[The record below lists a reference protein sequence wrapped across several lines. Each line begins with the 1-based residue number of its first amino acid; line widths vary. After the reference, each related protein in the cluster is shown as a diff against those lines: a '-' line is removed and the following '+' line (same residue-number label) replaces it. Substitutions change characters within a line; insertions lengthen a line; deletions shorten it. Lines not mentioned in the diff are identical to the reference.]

1 MSQQTSLQETPKSPG
16 DYNSDNYDVNEVM
29 RALDEISPWENC
41 DEFTKGLMEWADH
54 QYFEQSE
61 FQNKHFVIN
70 SHVTPYR
77 QMQQAAMEV
86 QVRYNSLQ
94 KITIS
99 YKRCLNDI
107 ARVTHEME
115 QEEDPFYKQDKVYEL
130 QLLQVDKTVWIN
142 KINQSKKEI
151 ESFVHIIKE
160 KYNTNLDDI
169 KGLLED
175 KELKEREEQKY
186 WIARMAR
193 QSATDL
199 MTSGRIQAGNIEA
212 LLQMNP
218 EDQAA
223 VVDLAL
229 TYSTAVNRSIG
240 GIKSAAEDRVDK
252 MMEGK
257 PPQLFDTSFV
267 LTDYATNNI
276 ANRTLQSADQPEGG
290 NRLSGRITDSL
301 SPQTQ
306 APSN

>member
-1 MSQQTSLQETPKSPG
+1 MVQQTSLQETPKSPG
-16 DYNSDNYDVNEVM
+16 VYNSDNYDVNEVCK
-29 RALDEISPWENC
+29 ALDEISPWENC
-41 DEFTKGLMEWADH
+41 DEFTKELMEWADH

-115 QEEDPFYKQDKVYEL
+115 QEEDPFYKQDKIYEL
-130 QLLQVDKTVWIN
+130 QLLQVDKTVWVN

-151 ESFVHIIKE
+151 ESFVKIIKE
-160 KYNTNLDDI
+160 KFQDPNDI
-169 KGLLED
+169 KGILED

-199 MTSGRIQAGNIEA
+199 MTTGRIQAGNIEA
-212 LLQMNP
+212 LLQMAP

-223 VVDLAL
+223 VVDLAM

-240 GIKSAAEDRVDK
+240 GIKESAESRVDK

-257 PPQLFDTSFV
+257 PPQLFDTSGV

-276 ANRTLQSADQPEGG
+276 ADRLLQSTNKSESGP
-290 NRLSGRITDSL
+290 RLSERITDSL
-301 SPQTQ
+301 SKEASTP
-306 APSN
+306 NN

>member
-1 MSQQTSLQETPKSPG
+1 MVQQTSLQETPKSTG
-16 DYNSDNYDVNEVM
+16 GYNSDNYDVNEVCK
-29 RALDEISPWENC
+29 ALDEISPWENC
-41 DEFTKGLMEWADH
+41 DEFTKELMEWADH

-130 QLLQVDKTVWIN
+130 QLLQVDKTVWVN

-151 ESFVHIIKE
+151 ESFVKIIKE
-160 KYNTNLDDI
+160 KFQDPSDI

-199 MTSGRIQAGNIEA
+199 MTTGRIQAGNIEA

-240 GIKSAAEDRVDK
+240 GIKTAAEDRVDK

-257 PPQLFDTSFV
+257 PPQLFDTNGV
-267 LTDYATNNI
+267 LTDYATQNI
-276 ANRTLQSADQPEGG
+276 ADRLLQSADQSEGG
-290 NRLSGRITDSL
+290 SSISGRITDSISKPASSL
-301 SPQTQ
+301 
-306 APSN
+306 NN

>member
-1 MSQQTSLQETPKSPG
+1 MVQQTSLQETPKSPG
-16 DYNSDNYDVNEVM
+16 VYNSDNYDVNEVCK
-29 RALDEISPWENC
+29 ALDEISPWENC
-41 DEFTKGLMEWADH
+41 DEFTKELMEWADH

-115 QEEDPFYKQDKVYEL
+115 QEDDPFYKQDKVYEL
-130 QLLQVDKTVWIN
+130 QLLQVDKTVWVN

-151 ESFVHIIKE
+151 ESFVKIIKE
-160 KYNTNLDDI
+160 KFQDPSDI

-199 MTSGRIQAGNIEA
+199 MTTGRIQAGNIEA

-240 GIKSAAEDRVDK
+240 GIKTAAEDRVDK

-257 PPQLFDTSFV
+257 PPQLFDTNGV
-267 LTDYATNNI
+267 LTDYATQNI
-276 ANRTLQSADQPEGG
+276 ADRLLQSADQPEGG
-290 NRLSGRITDSL
+290 SSISGRITDSISKPAS
-301 SPQTQ
+301 SP
-306 APSN
+306 NN

>member
-1 MSQQTSLQETPKSPG
+1 MVQQTSLQETPKSTG
-16 DYNSDNYDVNEVM
+16 GYNSDNYDVNEVVK
-29 RALDEISPWENC
+29 ALDEISPWENC
-41 DEFTKGLMEWADH
+41 DEFTKELMEWADH

-115 QEEDPFYKQDKVYEL
+115 QEDDPFYKQDKVYEL
-130 QLLQVDKTVWIN
+130 QLLQVDKTVWVN

-151 ESFVHIIKE
+151 ESFVKIIKE
-160 KYNTNLDDI
+160 KFQDPSDI

-199 MTSGRIQAGNIEA
+199 MTTGRIQAGNIEA

-240 GIKSAAEDRVDK
+240 GIKTAAEDRVDK

-257 PPQLFDTSFV
+257 PPQLFDTNGV
-267 LTDYATNNI
+267 LTDYATQNI
-276 ANRTLQSADQPEGG
+276 ADRLLQSADQSEGG
-290 NRLSGRITDSL
+290 SSISGRITDSISKPASSL
-301 SPQTQ
+301 
-306 APSN
+306 NN

>member
-1 MSQQTSLQETPKSPG
+1 MVQQTSLQETPKSTG
-16 DYNSDNYDVNEVM
+16 GYNSDNYDVNEVCK
-29 RALDEISPWENC
+29 ALDEISPWENC
-41 DEFTKGLMEWADH
+41 DEFTKELMEWADH

-115 QEEDPFYKQDKVYEL
+115 QEDDPFYKQDKVYEL
-130 QLLQVDKTVWIN
+130 QLLQVDKTVWVN

-151 ESFVHIIKE
+151 ESFVKIIKE
-160 KYNTNLDDI
+160 KFQDPSDI

-199 MTSGRIQAGNIEA
+199 MTTGRIQAGNIEA

-240 GIKSAAEDRVDK
+240 GIKTAAEDRVDK

-257 PPQLFDTSFV
+257 PPQLFDTNGV
-267 LTDYATNNI
+267 LTDYATQNI
-276 ANRTLQSADQPEGG
+276 ADRLLQSADQPKGG
-290 NRLSGRITDSL
+290 SSISGRITDSISKPAS
-301 SPQTQ
+301 SP
-306 APSN
+306 NN

>member
-1 MSQQTSLQETPKSPG
+1 
-16 DYNSDNYDVNEVM
+16 
-29 RALDEISPWENC
+29 
-41 DEFTKGLMEWADH
+41 MEWSDH
-54 QYFEQSE
+54 QFFEQSE

-77 QMQQAAMEV
+77 QMQQAAMEI

-130 QLLQVDKTVWIN
+130 QLLQVDKTVWVN

-151 ESFVHIIKE
+151 ESFVKIIKE
-160 KYNTNLDDI
+160 KFQDPSDI

-199 MTSGRIQAGNIEA
+199 MTTGRIQAGNIEA

-240 GIKSAAEDRVDK
+240 GIKTAAEDRVDK

-257 PPQLFDTSFV
+257 PPQLFDTNGV
-267 LTDYATNNI
+267 LTDYATQNI
-276 ANRTLQSADQPEGG
+276 ADRLLQSADQSEGG
-290 NRLSGRITDSL
+290 SSISGRITDSISKPASSL
-301 SPQTQ
+301 
-306 APSN
+306 NN

>member
-1 MSQQTSLQETPKSPG
+1 MVQQTSLQETPKSTG
-16 DYNSDNYDVNEVM
+16 GYNSDNYDVNEVCK
-29 RALDEISPWENC
+29 ALDEISPWENC
-41 DEFTKGLMEWADH
+41 DEFTKELMEWADH

-130 QLLQVDKTVWIN
+130 QLLQVDKTVWVN

-151 ESFVHIIKE
+151 ESFVKIIKE
-160 KYNTNLDDI
+160 KFQDPSDI

-199 MTSGRIQAGNIEA
+199 MTTGRIQAGNIEA

-240 GIKSAAEDRVDK
+240 GIKTAAEDRVDK

-257 PPQLFDTSFV
+257 PPQLFDTSGV
-267 LTDYATNNI
+267 LTDYATQNI
-276 ANRTLQSADQPEGG
+276 ADRALQSADQSEGG
-290 NRLSGRITDSL
+290 SSISGRITDSISKPASSL
-301 SPQTQ
+301 
-306 APSN
+306 NN

>member
-1 MSQQTSLQETPKSPG
+1 MVQQTSLQETPKSTG
-16 DYNSDNYDVNEVM
+16 GYNSDNYDVNEVVK
-29 RALDEISPWENC
+29 ALDEISPWENC
-41 DEFTKGLMEWADH
+41 DEFTKELMEWADH

-130 QLLQVDKTVWIN
+130 QLLQVDKTVWVN

-151 ESFVHIIKE
+151 ESFVKIIKE
-160 KYNTNLDDI
+160 KFQDPSDI

-199 MTSGRIQAGNIEA
+199 MTTGRIQAGNIEA

-240 GIKSAAEDRVDK
+240 GIKTAAEDRVDK

-257 PPQLFDTSFV
+257 PPQLFDTNGV
-267 LTDYATNNI
+267 LTDYATQNI
-276 ANRTLQSADQPEGG
+276 ADRLLQSADQSEGG
-290 NRLSGRITDSL
+290 SSISGRITDSISKPASSL
-301 SPQTQ
+301 
-306 APSN
+306 NN

>member
-1 MSQQTSLQETPKSPG
+1 MVQQTSLQETPKSTG
-16 DYNSDNYDVNEVM
+16 GYNSDNYDVNEVVK
-29 RALDEISPWENC
+29 ALDEISPWENC
-41 DEFTKGLMEWADH
+41 DEFTKELMEWADH

-130 QLLQVDKTVWIN
+130 QLLQVDKTVWVN

-151 ESFVHIIKE
+151 ESFVKIIKE
-160 KYNTNLDDI
+160 KFQDPSDI

-199 MTSGRIQAGNIEA
+199 MTTGRIQAGNIEA

-240 GIKSAAEDRVDK
+240 GIKTAAEDRVDK

-257 PPQLFDTSFV
+257 PPQLFDTNGV
-267 LTDYATNNI
+267 LTDYATQNI
-276 ANRTLQSADQPEGG
+276 ADRLLQSADQPEGG
-290 NRLSGRITDSL
+290 SSISGRITDSISKPAS
-301 SPQTQ
+301 SP
-306 APSN
+306 NN

>member
-1 MSQQTSLQETPKSPG
+1 MKQTSLQETPKSTG
-16 DYNSDNYDVNEVM
+16 GYNSDNYDVNEVVK
-29 RALDEISPWENC
+29 ALDEISPWENC
-41 DEFTKGLMEWADH
+41 DEFTKELMEWADH

-115 QEEDPFYKQDKVYEL
+115 QEDDPFYKQDKVYEL
-130 QLLQVDKTVWIN
+130 QLLQVDKTVWVN

-151 ESFVHIIKE
+151 ESFVKIIKE
-160 KYNTNLDDI
+160 KFQDPSDI

-199 MTSGRIQAGNIEA
+199 MTTGRIQAGNIEA

-240 GIKSAAEDRVDK
+240 GIKTAAEDRVDK

-257 PPQLFDTSFV
+257 PPQLFDTNGV
-267 LTDYATNNI
+267 LTDYATQNI
-276 ANRTLQSADQPEGG
+276 ADRLLQSADQPEGG
-290 NRLSGRITDSL
+290 SSISGRITDSISKPAS
-301 SPQTQ
+301 SP
-306 APSN
+306 NN

>member
-1 MSQQTSLQETPKSPG
+1 MVQQTSLQETPKSTG
-16 DYNSDNYDVNEVM
+16 GYNSDNYDVNEVVK
-29 RALDEISPWENC
+29 ALDEISPWENC
-41 DEFTKGLMEWADH
+41 DEFTKELMEWADH

-115 QEEDPFYKQDKVYEL
+115 QEDDPFYKQDKVYEL
-130 QLLQVDKTVWIN
+130 QLLQVDKTVWVN

-151 ESFVHIIKE
+151 ESFVKIIKE
-160 KYNTNLDDI
+160 KFQDPSDI

-199 MTSGRIQAGNIEA
+199 MTTGRIQAGNIEA

-240 GIKSAAEDRVDK
+240 GIKTAAEDRVDK

-257 PPQLFDTSFV
+257 PPQLFDTNGV
-267 LTDYATNNI
+267 LTDYATQNI
-276 ANRTLQSADQPEGG
+276 ADRLLQSADQSEGG
-290 NRLSGRITDSL
+290 SSISGRITDSISKPAS
-301 SPQTQ
+301 SP
-306 APSN
+306 NN

>member
-1 MSQQTSLQETPKSPG
+1 MVQQTSLQETPKSTG
-16 DYNSDNYDVNEVM
+16 GYNSDNYDVNEVVK
-29 RALDEISPWENC
+29 ALDEISPWENC
-41 DEFTKGLMEWADH
+41 DEFTKELMEWADH

-70 SHVTPYR
+70 AHVTPYR

-115 QEEDPFYKQDKVYEL
+115 QEDDPFYKQDKIYEL
-130 QLLQVDKTVWIN
+130 QLLQVDKTVWVN

-151 ESFVHIIKE
+151 ESFVKIIKE
-160 KYNTNLDDI
+160 KFQDPSDI

-199 MTSGRIQAGNIEA
+199 MTTGRIQAGNIEA

-257 PPQLFDTSFV
+257 PPQLFDTNGV
-267 LTDYATNNI
+267 LTDYATQNI
-276 ANRTLQSADQPEGG
+276 ADRLLQSADQPEGG
-290 NRLSGRITDSL
+290 SSISGRITDSISKPASSL
-301 SPQTQ
+301 
-306 APSN
+306 NN

>member
-16 DYNSDNYDVNEVM
+16 DYNSDNYDVNEVCK
-29 RALDEISPWENC
+29 ALDEISPWENC
-41 DEFTKGLMEWADH
+41 DEFTKELMEWADH

-130 QLLQVDKTVWIN
+130 QLLQVDKTVWVN

-151 ESFVHIIKE
+151 ESFVKIIKE
-160 KYNTNLDDI
+160 KFQDPSDI

-199 MTSGRIQAGNIEA
+199 MTTGRIQAGNIEA

-240 GIKSAAEDRVDK
+240 GIKTAAEDRVDK

-257 PPQLFDTSFV
+257 PPQLFDTNGV
-267 LTDYATNNI
+267 LTDYATQNI
-276 ANRTLQSADQPEGG
+276 ADRLLQSADQSEGG
-290 NRLSGRITDSL
+290 SSISGRITDSISKPASSL
-301 SPQTQ
+301 
-306 APSN
+306 NN